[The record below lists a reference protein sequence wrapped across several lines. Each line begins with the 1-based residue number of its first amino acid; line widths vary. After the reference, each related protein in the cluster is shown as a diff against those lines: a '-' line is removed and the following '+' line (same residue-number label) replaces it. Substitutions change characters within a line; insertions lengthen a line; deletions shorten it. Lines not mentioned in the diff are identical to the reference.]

1 MIPVIE
7 CISQLK
13 WLWFADR
20 YKTLADF
27 DRFDRASRGSWGSFL
42 LLTFLRGR

>member
-13 WLWFADR
+13 WLWFVDR
-20 YKTLADF
+20 YRILADF
-27 DRFDRASRGSWGSFL
+27 DVFDRASRGSWGSL
-42 LLTFLRGR
+42 QLLTLLRGR